1 MIHTDTIRELQ
12 QHVETWRK
20 QGKSIAIVP
29 TMGNLHYG
37 HLLLVEDAKKR
48 ADITITSIFVNPIQF
63 DKQADLDAYPHTLKQ
78 DLKMLEAKGCDL
90 VFSPSVE
97 SMYGKGKGKGGGKG
111 NNKATTTIEVD
122 GFSDTLEGA
131 SRPGHFVGVAT
142 VVAKLFNLTCADFA
156 IFGQKDYQQ
165 LMLVTQMAKD
175 LSFKTKII
183 GHPTVREDDGL
194 AMSSRNGYLTKEER
208 AIAPLLQQTLQKIR
222 QQLLAGSTDYDE
234 LISTAKK
241 SLSDKGFN
249 PDYIVIRR
257 QKDLELPEPDDKEI
271 VVLASVWLGK
281 ARLLDNIPF
290 RLNKVTF

>member
-29 TMGNLHYG
+29 TMGNLHDG
-37 HLLLVEDAKKR
+37 HVLLVEDAKKR

-63 DKQADLDAYPHTLKQ
+63 DKQADLDAYPQTLEQ
-78 DLKMLEAKGCDL
+78 DLDMLEAKGCDL

-97 SMYGKGKGKGGGKG
+97 AMYGKERGSST
-111 NNKATTTIEVD
+111 ATTTIEVD

-142 VVAKLFNLTCADFA
+142 VVAKLFNLTCADIA

-175 LSFKTKII
+175 LSFKTKVIC
-183 GHPTVREDDGL
+183 HPTVREEDGL

-208 AIAPLLQQTLQKIR
+208 GVAPLLQQVLQKI
-222 QQLLAGSTDYDE
+222 QKQLLAGSTDYDA
-234 LISTAKK
+234 LIADAKK
-241 SLSDKGFN
+241 SLTDKGFN

-257 QKDLELPEPDDKEI
+257 QKDLELPSLEDKDI
-271 VVLASVWLGK
+271 VILASAWLGK

-290 RLNKVTF
+290 SL

>member
-1 MIHTDTIRELQ
+1 MIHTDNIRELQ
-12 QHVETWRK
+12 QHVERWRK

-63 DKQADLDAYPHTLKQ
+63 DKQADLDAYPHTLEK
-78 DLKMLEAKGCDL
+78 DLEMLVSKDCDL

-97 SMYGKGKGKGGGKG
+97 SMYGQGGGNK
-111 NNKATTTIEVD
+111 KATTSIKVD
-122 GFSDTLEGA
+122 GFSDALEGA

-175 LSFKTKII
+175 LSFKTKVI

-208 AIAPLLQQTLQKIR
+208 KIAPLLQQTLQKV
-222 QQLLAGSTDYDE
+222 QQKLLAGSTDYDG

-241 SLSDKGFN
+241 SVFDKGFN

-257 QKDLELPEPDDKEI
+257 QKDLELPESDDKEI
-271 VVLASVWLGK
+271 VILASVWLGK

-290 RLNKVTF
+290 SL